1 MQKIVAFFKLF
12 LLKSRN
18 IFEVIVL
25 VNEELHMMP
34 FLKFAAEHVAVGIHA
49 VDLKGKTILYN
60 NKMKEIEGFDFEEL
74 ADRSL
79 LEMFRFEQHESTLL
93 QVLQTG
99 EAVFNAKQTYWNRK
113 GQQITTVNDT
123 YPVYSQE
130 KLIGAIEMSRDVT
143 TLEKIVYQPLKKYEE
158 PITFNSITAVSVSM
172 RKVIETAEKAAMTK
186 LPVLLIGES
195 GTGKELIAEAIHRAS
210 SSKGQLYTLYCHGT
224 NRELIEQLNKDLSGR
239 SGGTIYCE
247 RIDLLPPPLQM
258 LLLNMAKEQMSGD
271 TYFIASVGE
280 DPVELI
286 ASKKLLKELYYFFSA
301 MAIKLEPLR
310 NRKEDILPFV
320 DDYLSRHRMNF
331 GSLVNGLDDEV
342 ENLFLAYNWPGNL
355 KELELL
361 LDDVTSLI
369 TTQESISL
377 NLLPQHFKSK
387 TMNKTALTPEDFLI
401 RPGKGL
407 LPLDDYLLEAE
418 VYYLQKAMD
427 LHRGNVTKA
436 AAALGMSR
444 QNLQYRL
451 RKIKKNEA
459 QT

>member
-1 MQKIVAFFKLF
+1 MT
-12 LLKSRN
+12 S
-18 IFEVIVL
+18 
-25 VNEELHMMP
+25 EEMDMTP

-74 ADRSL
+74 VDRSL
-79 LEMFRFEQHESTLL
+79 LEMFRFDQHESTLL

-113 GQQITTVNDT
+113 GQQITTLNDT
-123 YPVYSQE
+123 YPIYSKG
-130 KLIGAIEMSRDVT
+130 KLIGAMEMSRDVT
-143 TLEKIVYQPLKKYEE
+143 TLEKVVYQPLKKYEE
-158 PITFNSITAVSVSM
+158 PITFNSITAVSNSM
-172 RKVIETAEKAAMTK
+172 KKVLETAEKAAATK

-195 GTGKELIAEAIHRAS
+195 GTGKELIAEAIHWAS

-224 NRELIEQLNKDLSGR
+224 NGELIDQLNKNLSGT

-247 RIDLLPPPLQM
+247 RIDLLSRPLQIE
-258 LLLNMAKEQMSGD
+258 LLKMAQEQMNGD

-286 ASKKLLKELYYFFSA
+286 ASNKLSKELYYFFSA
-301 MAIKLEPLR
+301 MTIKLEPLR
-310 NRKEDILPFV
+310 NRKEDIQPFI

-331 GSLVNGLDDEV
+331 GSMVRGLDDEV
-342 ENLFLAYNWPGNL
+342 KKLFMAYDWPGNL

-361 LDDVTSLI
+361 LDEITSLI
-369 TTQESISL
+369 TTQEYISL
-377 NLLPQHFKSK
+377 NLLPSHFKSK
-387 TMNKTALTPEDFLI
+387 TMNKTALTPEDFII
-401 RPGKGL
+401 RSGKEL
-407 LPLDDYLLEAE
+407 LPLDDYLFEAE
-418 VYYLQKAMD
+418 MYYLQKAMD
-427 LHRGNVTKA
+427 LHGGNVTKA